1 MSKTD
6 RLYILITCLIIFVLL
21 SLLIL
26 YCPAINKIEVEAI
39 RFIQKIFKWVNINVI
54 LFITHFGHGINW
66 IISVLASILILLIC
80 KKFKATL
87 FFIFTIL
94 SSQYIYSAIKLI
106 IERPRP
112 PFWIRLIDMHGY
124 SFPSG
129 HSTLSMITYGFLIYL
144 VYKHVNNS
152 FARSILIFL
161 LSLLIILVG
170 FSRIVL
176 GVHYPTDV
184 IGGFTLGI
192 SIICLLTILYD
203 IEIRNPFK
211 G

>member
-6 RLYILITCLIIFVLL
+6 RLYIFITCLIIFVLI
-21 SLLIL
+21 SLLVL
-26 YCPAINKIEVEAI
+26 YCPAINKIEIEGI
-39 RFIQKIFKWVNINVI
+39 RIIQKIFKWVNLNIV
-54 LFITHFGHGINW
+54 LFITQFGHGINW
-66 IISVLASILILLIC
+66 IITILTSILILLIC
-80 KKFKATL
+80 KKFKATI

-94 SSQYIYSAIKLI
+94 LSQHVYSAIKLI

-112 PFWIRLIDMHGY
+112 PFWIRLIDMQGY

-152 FARSILIFL
+152 FLRFILIFL
-161 LSLLIILVG
+161 LGLLIILVG
-170 FSRIVL
+170 FSRIIL

-184 IGGFTLGI
+184 IGGFSLGI
-192 SIICLLTILYD
+192 CIICLLTILYD

-211 G
+211 